1 MRLGDRSTVLRTS
14 RLTLRRAVMEDV
26 EAFHRVFSNPTAMSY
41 WSTLPHTTLAE
52 TTQWVADMIAATDD
66 GLSEDFV
73 VECDGRVIGKAG
85 FWRPPEIGYILHPD
99 YWGRGLA
106 TETIQALLSHAF
118 GPMALQKVTA
128 DVDPRNQASL
138 RLLARHG
145 FTETARASKTWKI
158 GEVWAD
164 SVYLALDRPAYAAA
178 RAIAASSASSA
189 SSGVST
195 AI

>member
-1 MRLGDRSTVLRTS
+1 MRLGDRSTVLKTP

-26 EAFHRVFSNPTAMSY
+26 EAFHRVFSDPAAMSY
-41 WSTLPHTTLAE
+41 WSTLPHSTLSE
-52 TTQWVADMIAATDD
+52 TKDWVADMVAATEA

-99 YWGRGLA
+99 YWGKGLA
-106 TETIQALLSHAF
+106 SEAVQAVLSHAF
-118 GPMALQKVTA
+118 GPMALQCVTA

-145 FTETARASKTWKI
+145 FIETRRASKTWKI
-158 GEVWAD
+158 GETWAD
-164 SVYLALDRPAYAAA
+164 SVYLALSPAAYAAA
-178 RAIAASSASSA
+178 RASAASSASKA